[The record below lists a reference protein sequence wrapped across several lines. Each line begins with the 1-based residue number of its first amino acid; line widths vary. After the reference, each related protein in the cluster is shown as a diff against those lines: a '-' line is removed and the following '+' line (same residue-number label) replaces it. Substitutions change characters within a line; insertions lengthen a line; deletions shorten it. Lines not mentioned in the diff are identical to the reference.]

1 MMTIITPDLLEW
13 LLADPLVTSSWR
25 SMASTLSLSE
35 FIPSLEVPRR
45 GRRTDRQRLKELLII
60 WRSVRPGT
68 YTVETLLHMLNIL
81 VRDDVCVMFI
91 TMLSMQ
97 GMKAMYE
104 WMLLMTKDRLSPGSV
119 FSRLN
124 TSRCSSLRSD
134 RTRRRSITPHPQS
147 YLYSSPWQSRGTN
160 LDTTHWPIM
169 GGHIGVT
176 QVTIL
181 PLLL

>member
-1 MMTIITPDLLEW
+1 MGRRLHDDYHNLLEW

-81 VRDDVCVMFI
+81 VRDDV
-91 TMLSMQ
+91 
-97 GMKAMYE
+97 
-104 WMLLMTKDRLSPGSV
+104 
-119 FSRLN
+119 
-124 TSRCSSLRSD
+124 
-134 RTRRRSITPHPQS
+134 
-147 YLYSSPWQSRGTN
+147 
-160 LDTTHWPIM
+160 
-169 GGHIGVT
+169 
-176 QVTIL
+176 
-181 PLLL
+181 